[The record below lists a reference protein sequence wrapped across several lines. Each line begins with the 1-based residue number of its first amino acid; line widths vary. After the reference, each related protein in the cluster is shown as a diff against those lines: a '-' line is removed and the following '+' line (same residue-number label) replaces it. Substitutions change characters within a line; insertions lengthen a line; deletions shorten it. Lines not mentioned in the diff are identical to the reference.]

1 MVLATTPERGTSGSP
16 ARAGRPPR
24 RRRVLLAG
32 GGLAASALLVAG
44 VVLAGHY
51 AGYEP
56 DHAAPTA
63 GATVTAPPS
72 GPAAIQQLEAR
83 TASDPKDL
91 PAWQELSRRYLQ
103 QAIATSD
110 PAYYDLTR
118 RALDRA
124 AALAPGDHATT
135 VTEGVLAL
143 SLHDFAGALE
153 KGRTAHEQVAE
164 DPDALAILVD
174 ASVELGHYDDAA
186 AHVAELL
193 ERRPGSAAL
202 SRLSYLRELHGDLA
216 GARLAMLQAEQATS
230 AASDRAT
237 IATFV
242 GDQLLAARDLAG
254 AGSAYERAH
263 GAQPGLATTDIGQ
276 ARLQAA
282 QGHLD
287 DAIATVSAVVER
299 TPAPAA
305 ATLLGE
311 LQRAAGRE
319 TDAAAS
325 FALAEAGTKLL
336 VAAGSTVDLE
346 SAVFTADHGNPADAV
361 ALGQRAYAARQTVST
376 ADALGWALTRSGRA
390 GEGVPYVAEA
400 LGLGTRSPGLHVH
413 AALAYAAVGQDP
425 AAAAELQVAFTSSA
439 WLVPALRADAAGLA
453 DRLGVTVP
461 PDWRP

>member
-1 MVLATTPERGTSGSP
+1 MVLATAPERGTSGSP
-16 ARAGRPPR
+16 ATAGRPPYR
-24 RRRVLLAG
+24 RRALLAG
-32 GGLAASALLVAG
+32 ALVAAALLAAG
-44 VVLAGHY
+44 VVVADRRAGGHASAPAAGH
-51 AGYEP
+51 P
-56 DHAAPTA
+56 DLAATPT
-63 GATVTAPPS
+63 

-153 KGRTAHEQVAE
+153 KGRTAHQQVAE
-164 DPDALAILVD
+164 DPDALSILID

-202 SRLSYLRELHGDLA
+202 SRLSYLRELHGDLE

-230 AASDRAT
+230 AAYDRAT

-242 GDQLLAARDLAG
+242 GDQLLAARDLTG
-254 AGSAYERAH
+254 AGSAYERAQR
-263 GAQPGLATTDIGQ
+263 AQAGLTTTDIGR

-282 QGHLD
+282 EGHLD
-287 DAIATVSAVVER
+287 DAIATVAAVVER

-311 LQRAAGRE
+311 LQQAAGRDA
-319 TDAAAS
+319 DAAAS

-361 ALGQRAYAARQTVST
+361 ALARRAYTARQTVFT

-390 GEGVPYVAEA
+390 AEALPYVTEA

-413 AALAYAAVGQDP
+413 AALAYAAAGQDP

-453 DRLGVTVP
+453 DRLGLAVP

>member
-1 MVLATTPERGTSGSP
+1 MVLATAPERGTSGSP
-16 ARAGRPPR
+16 ARASRPPR
-24 RRRVLLAG
+24 RRRVLVAG
-32 GGLAASALLVAG
+32 GALAASSLLVGGVAG
-44 VVLAGHY
+44 RHAGSHRATPAERPALA
-51 AGYEP
+51 
-56 DHAAPTA
+56 
-63 GATVTAPPS
+63 ATPS
-72 GPAAIQQLEAR
+72 GTAAIQELEAR
-83 TASDPKDL
+83 TASDPGDL

-118 RALDRA
+118 RALDRT
-124 AALAPGDHATT
+124 AALAPGDHATM

-143 SLHDFAGALE
+143 SLHDFAGAL
-153 KGRTAHEQVAE
+153 GRGQAAHDRVAE

-193 ERRPGSAAL
+193 ERRPGSSAL
-202 SRLSYLRELHGDLA
+202 SRLSYLRELHGDLE

-230 AASDRAT
+230 AAYDRAT

-242 GDQLLAARDLAG
+242 GDQLLAARDLTG
-254 AGSAYERAH
+254 ADSAYERARR
-263 GAQPGLATTDIGQ
+263 AQPGLTTTEVGR

-287 DAIATVSAVVER
+287 EAIATAAAVVER

-311 LQRAAGRE
+311 LQQAAGRD

-325 FALAEAGTKLL
+325 FALAQAGTKLL
-336 VAAGSTVDLE
+336 VAAGATFDLE
-346 SAVFTADHGNPADAV
+346 SAVFTADHGRPADAV
-361 ALGQRAYAARQTVST
+361 ALAQRAYSARQNVFT

-390 GEGVPYVAEA
+390 VEALPYVGEA
-400 LGLGTRSPGLHVH
+400 LHLGTRSPGLHVH
-413 AALAYAAVGQDP
+413 AALAYAAAGQDQ
-425 AAAAELQVAFTSSA
+425 AASAELQIAFTSSA
-439 WLVPALRADAAGLA
+439 WLVPALRVDAAHLA
-453 DRLGVTVP
+453 DRLALPVP